1 MTGRILPRRIRGGL
15 AALALALPI
24 AMGISPAAAAQRT
37 FATPEAAVDALL
49 AALDR
54 DDEAALVAI
63 FGDAYRHLVITG
75 DHAND
80 VAERANAAR
89 ALAAY
94 RVLDEAGPDRRVL
107 LMGPHAWP
115 VPFPLVRQG
124 GGWRF
129 ATEEGVEE
137 LLNRRIGANERNAIL
152 VLQAYLDA
160 QRQYAA
166 RDRDG
171 DGVLQ
176 FAQRIASSPGK
187 RDGLYWE
194 AASDDVEIS
203 PFGPLIARSAAYLAG
218 RKSGEPY
225 RGYHFRILTRQGK
238 SAAGGAHDYVINGR
252 MIAGFAMIAYP
263 DAYGE
268 SGVMTFMV
276 NHNGRIFER
285 DLGPDTE
292 KAAAAIATFNPA
304 KGWQEVAP

>member
-24 AMGISPAAAAQRT
+24 AMGASPAAAAQRT

-63 FGDAYRHLVITG
+63 FGDDYRHLVITG

-89 ALAAY
+89 ALAAF
-94 RVLDEAGPDRRVL
+94 RVLDEADPDRRTL
-107 LMGPHAWP
+107 IMGPHAWP

-194 AASDDVEIS
+194 AAPDDAEAS

-225 RGYHFRILTRQGK
+225 RGYHFRIVTRQGK
-238 SAAGGAHDYVINGR
+238 GAAGGAYDYVINGR
-252 MIAGFAMIAYP
+252 LIAGFAMIAYP

-268 SGVMTFMV
+268 SGVMTFIV

-285 DLGPDTE
+285 DLGPETE
-292 KAAAAIATFNPA
+292 KAAAGITSFNPA